1 MGIERDYPLAARAMS
16 HVNLSQMSHLT
27 AHESIEPDP
36 NDSGTMGKQRQEGGA
51 DEFTIAY
58 AGAVQAAR

>member
-1 MGIERDYPLAARAMS
+1 MLAKLPAIGGRGLLAGS
-16 HVNLSQMSHLT
+16 TN
-27 AHESIEPDP
+27 ESIEPDP